1 MMAETKAVR
10 VVPSGHIYK
19 QIFDAQVQ
27 LVKTLEQND
36 HPRQQCEPKTLSV
49 PLVHENRAEMGK
61 SLLPSRDVDWMESL
75 PNNQQTE
82 NPVLYK
88 QSVENA
94 DRKAKEPKSVIAA
107 REVRGLAD
115 TIESEKLGSDII
127 ERLAESRRVRHDEAT
142 EDLHHEFTIIS
153 NDIEPKIA
161 ASGELLIKKLD
172 DNDKEIEKMLAR
184 IADDDELKDYSLSE
198 LVSLWAQI
206 EEQAWI
212 RREFINEM
220 DATLTS
226 LEDDRLAKL
235 KDILKTYAKKMEGI
249 AYLMPPDVQR
259 LIEKE
264 STVINQTLLIN
275 RRAYTD
281 LHARLMKTDIER
293 DKNHRGIWED
303 RLADWRKLNIE
314 IAVNKFLD
322 FMQSDRIVNPSKVNV
337 LLEKLHHEQVQ
348 LNVERLEI
356 LAKLNEMKPPRSTK
370 TAAYQWNKE
379 IVNSCQRIEQVHV
392 TYLDEL
398 HTEYEQV
405 CKECLDM
412 VESFQSELLDAG
424 VCTEEKVVEVT
435 EERILPEVG
444 RRQVSFEK
452 ALEEMDLSLERL
464 AERHAQELRSL
475 FKFTQGAAHLW
486 DVHEIN
492 LAKKERQLQEQ
503 LEECRRKHDNLN
515 QDMEANLD
523 ILMDRLRQESS
534 EEALKT
540 TMDKAHQMLLK
551 IQDSYLNFYEDQE
564 MIVQGYPSM
573 VQEEL
578 QRYDDTLCIFFGV
591 DRINPLEK
599 QAESK
604 KLQEEQASSIKSQSD
619 SPKSSRAGS
628 RAESRTSS
636 QGVRETSSPAGSR
649 ADSQAGSQAGSEAGS
664 QPDTSQSTKL
674 SSNKFGTSIRDSS
687 LRKTVLTSDPKMR
700 GSSSRSRDSP
710 SSSPAPSQEPPI
722 VTEVLL
728 TSNGTNFYVLTVAGE
743 HGITSDGD
751 QNEGQAVSEEGRPVY
766 LVNVTIPQETLN
778 NLRKTM
784 RMSFLEHLEEWKVY
798 AVERAHSVVAAK
810 TEELKSELDLRLH
823 LHEPRSQRTEL
834 DIHNVRAAELLLHQ
848 ERVSKH
854 SKGVSCALSEV
865 KQRFAT
871 MQKEHDG
878 VVEKFKQ
885 EIDTMENVFVNASR
899 SADLVS
905 LSHQVNTK
913 VESHMDVIRASLR
926 QFRTYLDDTLQMLRE
941 SNARFIKSFKLF
953 SDGGNFSPEEVE
965 AYKKKLEKLATK
977 IDSAEGFVMADL
989 EGMEARRLAQ
999 ATTIAGKFEDRF
1011 KSHLFDLTF
1020 IEKLSRWLNNTQ
1032 VKIKGE
1038 VAQSNTQAQSLM
1050 RLLNKLETRVDACER
1065 PNLDKEQITPGELL
1079 ETLPSIFQAFDE
1091 RAQYLN
1097 CAKHLLLNAPPA
1109 NLAPSS
1115 RGNQNTTPKVVFT
1128 SEQQQQQGV
1137 GSQQTSGTAIAQTPM
1152 TSTTTAALK
1161 AAKLQSEDAAVSV
1174 IKNILTSQKHKMKG
1188 QEEETP
1194 LTTPSVSRPLASQ
1207 PVSTAGD
1214 GQGKGVARP
1223 PAKLVDKERSKVN
1236 HVKRTTS
1243 MTSEHNPRRSASGIQ
1258 KNKNNGLKF
1267 DPKYYVFGEK
1277 PEKETHFLALIKK
1290 TLQDA
1295 LDGLLTTADLYYRQK
1310 GSRPVTRPQAI
1321 HEIFEQCADVIVTK
1335 LQSYYKQA
1343 DEYHNQCLQE
1353 FREQL
1358 ERLEIEVAKVPSLV
1372 IKQLLKHHIQ
1382 KANGLMK
1389 QGGGQFTQKLSQW
1402 EKARTQH
1409 KILLRPTLGHPHNHN
1424 ELVSLCD
1431 QEEERRKEF
1440 MAGVDENAKNLR
1452 DAMKS
1457 CGDDFVKQLATTTEQ
1472 LLILLDSELTVDD
1485 VITGRVDPKRMKTSA
1500 LMRRKQAGL
1509 PLEDN
1514 EYIPLIKR
1522 GTRQWEGLPL
1532 SIQPEPTPPP
1542 KIETQTPSQTPSQT
1556 RSRSRLAKGKK
1567 VEAEVAPK
1575 PTTTAAVTTQ
1585 KTTLAHQATYDA
1597 RNQAFKQS
1605 TADYEQRLKEIATKQ
1620 EEQTIAEN
1628 RWTGSWQTA
1637 VQKVKDLY

>member
-27 LVKTLEQND
+27 LVKTLEQNE
-36 HPRQQCEPKTLSV
+36 HPRQQSEPKTSSI

-61 SLLPSRDVDWMESL
+61 SLLPSRDIDWIESL
-75 PNNQQTE
+75 PNNQLTE
-82 NPVLYK
+82 NPVLYRH
-88 QSVENA
+88 SVETA
-94 DRKAKEPKSVIAA
+94 DRKATEPRSVIAA

-115 TIESEKLGSDII
+115 TIEAEKLGSDII

-161 ASGELLIKKLD
+161 AGGEFLIKKLE
-172 DNDKEIEKMLAR
+172 DNDKEIDKMLAL
-184 IADDDELKDYSLSE
+184 IADDDDLKGYALSE
-198 LVSLWAQI
+198 LVSLWAQV

-212 RREFINEM
+212 RREYIDEM
-220 DATLTS
+220 DIALNV

-235 KDILKTYAKKMEGI
+235 KDILKTYAKKMEDI

-264 STVINQTLLIN
+264 STVINQTLLTN

-314 IAVNKFLD
+314 IAVKKFMD
-322 FMQSDRIVNPSKVNV
+322 FMQSECIVNPSKVNA
-337 LLEKLHHEQVQ
+337 LLEKMHHEQVQ
-348 LNVERLEI
+348 LNIERLQI
-356 LAKLNEMKPPRSTK
+356 LTKLNEMKPPKSTK

-379 IVNSCQRIEQVHV
+379 IVNSCQRIEQLHV
-392 TYLDEL
+392 AYLDEL

-412 VESFQSELLDAG
+412 VENFQTELLDAG
-424 VCTEEKVVEVT
+424 VCTELKVVEVT

-444 RRQVSFEK
+444 LRQVSFEK
-452 ALEEMDLSLERL
+452 ALEDMDLSLERL
-464 AERHAQELRSL
+464 AEHHAQELRSL

-492 LAKKERQLQEQ
+492 LAKKERHLQEQ

-540 TMDKAHQMLLK
+540 TMDKAHQMLHK
-551 IQDSYLNFYEDQE
+551 IQESYLHFYQDQE
-564 MIVQGYPSM
+564 LIVQDYPGM

-578 QRYDDTLCIFFGV
+578 QRYDGSLCIFFEV
-591 DRINPLEK
+591 DRVDPQEK
-599 QAESK
+599 QGK
-604 KLQEEQASSIKSQSD
+604 RKSSIKSQSQD
-619 SPKSSRAGS
+619 SPRSSRAGS
-628 RAESRTSS
+628 
-636 QGVRETSSPAGSR
+636 QAGSQ
-649 ADSQAGSQAGSEAGS
+649 ADSQAGSQAGSKAASQAGSNTDSKAGS
-664 QPDTSQSTKL
+664 QPQDPQSTKSE
-674 SSNKFGTSIRDSS
+674 SSATSE
-687 LRKTVLTSDPKMR
+687 
-700 GSSSRSRDSP
+700 
-710 SSSPAPSQEPPI
+710 EPPV

-728 TSNGTNFYVLTVAGE
+728 TTNGTNFYVLTVAGE
-743 HGITSDGD
+743 HGIVSDGD
-751 QNEGQAVSEEGRPVY
+751 RNEDGTETVSGEDQPAY
-766 LVNVTIPQETLN
+766 LANVTIPQETLKSI
-778 NLRKTM
+778 REIM
-784 RMSFLEHLEEWKVY
+784 RMSFLEHLEEWMIY
-798 AVERAHSVVAAK
+798 AVQRAHSVVAAK

-823 LHEPRSQRTEL
+823 LHEPRSHRTEL

-848 ERVSKH
+848 ERVTKH

-865 KQRFAT
+865 KQRFSA

-878 VVEKFKQ
+878 VVERFKQ
-885 EIDTMENVFVNASR
+885 EIDTMENVFVHASR

-953 SDGGNFSPEEVE
+953 SGGGNFSPEEVE

-989 EGMEARRLAQ
+989 EGMEARRLTQ
-999 ATTIAGKFEDRF
+999 ATDIAGKFEDRF

-1038 VAQSNTQAQSLM
+1038 VAESNTQAQTLM
-1050 RLLNKLETRVDACER
+1050 RVLNKLETRVDACER
-1065 PNLDKEQITPGELL
+1065 PNQDKEQITPGELL

-1097 CAKHLLLNAPPA
+1097 CAIHLLLNAPP
-1109 NLAPSS
+1109 LHPAPLS
-1115 RGNQNTTPKVVFT
+1115 RGNQNTTAKVGF
-1128 SEQQQQQGV
+1128 SGEQQQGP
-1137 GSQQTSGTAIAQTPM
+1137 GSHHPSGTAVALTPI

-1161 AAKLQSEDAAVSV
+1161 AAKLQSEDAAVLV
-1174 IKNILTSQKHKMKG
+1174 IKNILTSQKNKMKG
-1188 QEEETP
+1188 QDEETP

-1207 PVSTAGD
+1207 PTSTAGD
-1214 GQGKGVARP
+1214 AHGKGVARP
-1223 PAKLVDKERSKVN
+1223 PAKPVDKDRSKVN
-1236 HVKRTTS
+1236 NPKRTTS
-1243 MTSEHNPRRSASGIQ
+1243 MTSDHNPRRSASGTQ

-1267 DPKYYVFGEK
+1267 DPKYYIFGEK
-1277 PEKETHFLALIKK
+1277 PEKETHLLAVVKR

-1310 GSRPVTRPQAI
+1310 GSRAVTRPQAI

-1343 DEYHNQCLQE
+1343 DDYHNQCLQE

-1382 KANGLMK
+1382 KASGLMK
-1389 QGGGQFTQKLSQW
+1389 QGGGQFTQKLGQW
-1402 EKARTQH
+1402 EKARSQH
-1409 KILLRPTLGHPHNHN
+1409 KLLLRPTLGHPHNRN

-1431 QEEERRKEF
+1431 QEEERRKEY
-1440 MAGVDENAKNLR
+1440 MAGVEDNAKALR

-1472 LLILLDSELTVDD
+1472 LLLLLDSELTVDD
-1485 VITGRVDPKRMKTSA
+1485 VITGRVDAKRMKTSA

-1514 EYIPLIKR
+1514 EYVPLIKR
-1522 GTRQWEGLPL
+1522 GSRQWEGLPL

-1542 KIETQTPSQTPSQT
+1542 KIETSQTPTQA

-1567 VEAEVAPK
+1567 VESEVAPT

-1585 KTTLAHQATYDA
+1585 KTALAHQATYDA
-1597 RNQAFKQS
+1597 RNHAFQQS
-1605 TADYEQRLKEIATKQ
+1605 TTDYEQRLKEIATKQ
-1620 EEQTIAEN
+1620 EEQTTAEN